1 MSEYVDVI
9 EIETPRLGGRRE
21 GAGRKGKA
29 FEDKVREE
37 LEAGGEVEY
46 SVSRARKEA
55 WTAKTVELDYRIK
68 EGEYVKREAVR
79 EACATAFA
87 SIAQTLRSIPDL
99 LERREGVAPETCE
112 TVSKTIDDA
121 LNNLAEEFELFGG

>member
-1 MSEYVDVI
+1 MSDYVDVI

-121 LNNLAEEFELFGG
+121 LNTLAEEFELFGG

>member
-1 MSEYVDVI
+1 M
-9 EIETPRLGGRRE
+9 
-21 GAGRKGKA
+21 
-29 FEDKVREE
+29 
-37 LEAGGEVEY
+37 
-46 SVSRARKEA
+46 
-55 WTAKTVELDYRIK
+55 DYRIK

>member
-99 LERREGVAPETCE
+99 LERREGVSPETCE

>member
-1 MSEYVDVI
+1 MSDFVDLI
-9 EIETPRLGGRRE
+9 EIETPRNGGRRD

-29 FEDKVREE
+29 FEDKVRDA
-37 LEAGGEVEY
+37 LNADGEVEY
-46 SVSRARKEA
+46 SISRARKEA

-87 SIAQTLRSIPDL
+87 SIAQTLRSVPDL
-99 LERREGVAPETCE
+99 LERRDGVKPEVCE
-112 TVSKTIDDA
+112 QVSKTIDDA
-121 LNNLAEEFELFGG
+121 LNTLAEEFELFGG

>member
-1 MSEYVDVI
+1 MSEYVEVI
-9 EIETPRLGGRRE
+9 EIDVPRLGGKRE
-21 GAGRKGKA
+21 NAGRKPKA
-29 FEDKVREE
+29 FEDQVRKE
-37 LEAGGEVEY
+37 LEDAGEVEY
-46 SVSRARKEA
+46 TVSRARKEA

-121 LNNLAEEFELFGG
+121 LNTLAEEFELFGG